1 MSEST
6 QQLADGRVAIR
17 FERMLRHPRE
27 QVWAAI
33 TELDQLRRWF
43 VDILD
48 YDRCALSFQSG
59 AALTYVAGGEVV
71 GHGTVTGFDPPA
83 LLEFTWDAEVLR
95 WELAERDHGCQLIF
109 TNIVDSQ
116 QTAEAV
122 REGWSSALDRIAT
135 LLEESVDARD

>member
-6 QQLADGRVAIR
+6 QRLTDGRVAIR
-17 FERMLRHPRE
+17 FERTLRHPRE

-48 YDRCALSFQSG
+48 YDRSALSFQPG

-71 GHGTVTGFDPPA
+71 GRGTVTGFDPPA

-95 WELAERDHGCQLIF
+95 WELAEQDPGCRLIF

-116 QTAEAV
+116 ETADAV
-122 REGWSSALDRIAT
+122 REGWSNGLDRIAAV
-135 LLEESVDARD
+135 LEDSVDARD